1 LDQNDVE
8 YSRADGKALLLD
20 LHVPA
25 GSGPFPTAII
35 VHGGGFNMGNKRT
48 YVTPLFDLLTGAGFA
63 WFTIDYRLA
72 PENKFPAPAED
83 VEAAIRWVHANAK
96 KYRVDTKRIAIMGE
110 SAGGFLVGYVGTHLT
125 QSTQVA
131 AVVDF
136 YGPADLAAMEQQ
148 RKANPERFDLAKMQ
162 SHAQRT
168 GDFFGVQS
176 LDATAKAARQR
187 ALSPLYAAHA
197 GMPPFLLIHGDAD
210 EQVPYQQSPSFCEAI
225 KKAGSACTLLT
236 IPGGRHGM
244 GNWEKD
250 TAAPAWKAELVRWLR
265 TTLLTAGR

>member
-1 LDQNDVE
+1 MTSNIRGPKGRRC
-8 YSRADGKALLLD
+8 YSICMFLRA
-20 LHVPA
+20 A
-25 GSGPFPTAII
+25 GLSPTAII

-48 YVTPLFDLLTGAGFA
+48 YVTPLFDLLSGAGFA

-83 VEAAIRWVHANAK
+83 VESAIRWVHANAK
-96 KYRVDTKRIAIMGE
+96 KYRVDTKRIAIIGE

-125 QSTQVA
+125 PSTQVA

-168 GDFFGVQS
+168 GDFFGLQS

-197 GMPPFLLIHGDAD
+197 SMPPFLLVHGDAD
-210 EQVPYQQSPSFCEAI
+210 EQVPYEQSPSFCEAI

-244 GNWEKD
+244 GNWAKD
-250 TAAPAWKAELVRWLR
+250 TAAPAWKAELIGWLR
-265 TTLLTAGR
+265 TTLITAGR